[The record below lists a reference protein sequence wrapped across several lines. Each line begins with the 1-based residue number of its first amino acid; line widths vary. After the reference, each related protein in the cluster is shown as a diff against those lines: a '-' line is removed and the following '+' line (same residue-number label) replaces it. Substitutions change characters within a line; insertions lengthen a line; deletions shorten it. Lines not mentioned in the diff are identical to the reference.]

1 MIVMANATNLRKIF
15 AIVLCVIMTLS
26 MLSVSLAATD
36 NEDENTPNTPVFP
49 TITTSYSVQ
58 MANPSLESGVVNAGD
73 TFYIGFTLLS
83 NARYYYND
91 VPANTFWDYSARTT
105 VSVSGTGFTLAG
117 SLAEQELHAGYN
129 SVAILSDESLETGR
143 YQLTLTVTCEPAN
156 GTPVSDTRTFNVD
169 IENSSITLD
178 ESGDLPKFVLSGAS
192 IPQGKGSSKLST
204 TLDINLKNPTNF
216 RASDVE
222 VTLSKLGDLVLNTY
236 TDTVSIG
243 DVAGGETVKASF
255 PIIFPEFP
263 TAQSTV
269 TVTVKYKDAAGNE
282 STQSYNVF
290 IQSDVNESE
299 ASSGAFLTPKVIVS
313 NYTTDV
319 ENIVS
324 GEEFELTF
332 VLKNTSPDKDLLNM
346 TVKVNLNS
354 STTETRSEAVFSPID
369 GTTSFYTAKLDKNG
383 ELEYSIKLK
392 TSASA
397 GAKTYPIEISYEFQY
412 EDGKGGYTSSDLE
425 NIEIN
430 LPVTQPIKFELMEWY
445 PPTECYGADGCTIS
459 FQYFNKSKNPM
470 TNLAVSVEGDFSMP
484 TQYVGTLAASSYDFF
499 SGTIIPND
507 PSAVGET
514 KTAILVFTFEDA
526 SSNEQRVEYPFD
538 VLICESMATDP
549 GMGGDVIGGDGMGGD
564 IAVDPGMPGM
574 GEEIPAEGGMPNWA
588 KYLLY
593 VGVPVIAVAVIIV
606 VVIVVKK
613 RKAAKVLEDDD
624 DE

>member
-1 MIVMANATNLRKIF
+1 MKKLLAV
-15 AIVLCVIMTLS
+15 VLCLLVAMGTLS
-26 MLSVSLAATD
+26 ANMFAAQNTD
-36 NEDENTPNTPVFP
+36 TDTDDTPSTPQTPVVVIDHDVSILNP
-49 TITTSYSVQ
+49 TVSAQTI
-58 MANPSLESGVVNAGD
+58 NAGD
-73 TFYIGFTLLS
+73 VFYIGFTLNGNSTLTYDGYT
-83 NARYYYND
+83 N
-91 VPANTFWDYSARTT
+91 PFHWDSSVRTT
-105 VSVSGTGFTLAG
+105 VSVSGNGFTLAG
-117 SLAEQELHAGYN
+117 SLAEQELFNGYN

-143 YQLTLTVTCEPAN
+143 YTVTLTVTCGSA
-156 GTPVSDTRTFNVD
+156 TDSRSFNIDV
-169 IENSSITLD
+169 ENSTVTLD
-178 ESGDLPKFVLSGAS
+178 ESKDVPSFILAGAS

-222 VTLSKLGDLVLNTY
+222 VTLSNLGDLVLNTY

-255 PIIFPEFP
+255 PIIFPEYP
-263 TAQSTV
+263 AAQSSVMV
-269 TVTVKYKDAAGNE
+269 TVTYKDNAGAE
-282 STQSYNVF
+282 HTDSFNVF
-290 IQSDVNESE
+290 LQAKEKDKDSAPVDTST
-299 ASSGAFLTPKVIVS
+299 LTPKVIVS
-313 NYTTDV
+313 NYSTDV
-319 ENIVS
+319 EKIVS
-324 GEEFELTF
+324 GDEFVLTF
-332 VLKNTSPDKDLLNM
+332 VLKNTSLDKDVKNM
-346 TVKVNLNS
+346 TVDVIPGSDGS
-354 STTETRSEAVFSPID
+354 SGSSNGAIFSPID
-369 GTTSFYTAKLDKNG
+369 GTTSFYTAQLDKDG

-397 GAKTYPIEISYEFQY
+397 GARSYPITIRYSFEYENSGQY
-412 EDGKGGYTSSDLE
+412 AQGNGSMD
-425 NIEIN
+425 IN

>member
-1 MIVMANATNLRKIF
+1 MKKLLAV
-15 AIVLCVIMTLS
+15 VLCLLVAMGTLS
-26 MLSVSLAATD
+26 ANMFAAQNTD
-36 NEDENTPNTPVFP
+36 TDTDDTPSTPQTPVVVIDHDVSILNP
-49 TITTSYSVQ
+49 TVSAQTI
-58 MANPSLESGVVNAGD
+58 NAGD
-73 TFYIGFTLLS
+73 VFYIGFTLNGNSTLTYDGYT
-83 NARYYYND
+83 N
-91 VPANTFWDYSARTT
+91 PFHWDSSVRTT
-105 VSVSGTGFTLAG
+105 VSVSGNGFTLAG
-117 SLAEQELHAGYN
+117 SLAEQELFNGYN

-143 YQLTLTVTCEPAN
+143 YTVTLTVTCGSA
-156 GTPVSDTRTFNVD
+156 TDSRSFNIDV
-169 IENSSITLD
+169 ENSTVTLD
-178 ESGDLPKFVLSGAS
+178 ESKDVPSFILAGAS
-192 IPQGKGSSKLST
+192 IPQGKGKSELST
-204 TLDINLKNPTNF
+204 KLNIELKNPTNYTA
-216 RASDVE
+216 RDVE
-222 VTLSKLGDLVLNTY
+222 VSISNLGDIVLNTY
-236 TDTVSIG
+236 TDTVSMG
-243 DVAGGETVKASF
+243 NVAGNGSVTASF

-354 STTETRSEAVFSPID
+354 STTGTSSEAVFSPID

-412 EDGKGGYTSSDLE
+412 EDGKGGYTSSPLE

-574 GEEIPAEGGMPNWA
+574 TDDTVSEGLPTWA
-588 KYLLY
+588 KYLIYIGAPVL
-593 VGVPVIAVAVIIV
+593 VIAVI
-606 VVIVVKK
+606 VVIVVVVKKK
-613 RKAAKVLEDDD
+613 RKAALLADDDDDD
-624 DE
+624 DEE

>member
-1 MIVMANATNLRKIF
+1 MKKLLAV
-15 AIVLCVIMTLS
+15 VLCLLVAMGTLS
-26 MLSVSLAATD
+26 ANMFAAQNTD
-36 NEDENTPNTPVFP
+36 TDTDDTPSTPQTPVVVIDHDVSILNP
-49 TITTSYSVQ
+49 TVSAQTI
-58 MANPSLESGVVNAGD
+58 NAGD
-73 TFYIGFTLLS
+73 VFYIGFTLNGNSTLTYDGYT
-83 NARYYYND
+83 N
-91 VPANTFWDYSARTT
+91 PFHWDSSVRTT
-105 VSVSGTGFTLAG
+105 VSVSGNGFTLAG
-117 SLAEQELHAGYN
+117 SLAEQELFNGYN

-143 YQLTLTVTCEPAN
+143 YTVTLTVTCGSA
-156 GTPVSDTRTFNVD
+156 TDSRSFNIDV
-169 IENSSITLD
+169 ENSTVTLD
-178 ESGDLPKFVLSGAS
+178 ESKDVPSFILAGAS

-222 VTLSKLGDLVLNTY
+222 VTLSNLGDLVLNTY

-255 PIIFPEFP
+255 PIIFPEYP
-263 TAQSTV
+263 AAQSSVVVNV
-269 TVTVKYKDAAGNE
+269 TYKDNAGAE
-282 STQSYNVF
+282 HTDSFNVF
-290 IQSDVNESE
+290 IQAKEKDKDSAPVDTST
-299 ASSGAFLTPKVIVS
+299 LTPKVIVS
-313 NYTTDV
+313 NYSTDV
-319 ENIVS
+319 EKIVS
-324 GEEFELTF
+324 GDEFVLTF
-332 VLKNTSPDKDLLNM
+332 VLKNTSLDKDVKNM
-346 TVKVNLNS
+346 TVDVIPGSDGS
-354 STTETRSEAVFSPID
+354 SGSSNGAIFSPID
-369 GTTSFYTAKLDKNG
+369 GTTSFYTAQLDKDG

-397 GAKTYPIEISYEFQY
+397 GARSYPITIRYSFEYENSGQY
-412 EDGKGGYTSSDLE
+412 AQGNGSMD
-425 NIEIN
+425 IN

>member
-1 MIVMANATNLRKIF
+1 MKKLLAV
-15 AIVLCVIMTLS
+15 VLCLLVAMGTLS
-26 MLSVSLAATD
+26 ANMFAAQNTD
-36 NEDENTPNTPVFP
+36 TDTDDTPSTPQTPVVVIDHDVSILNP
-49 TITTSYSVQ
+49 TVSAQTI
-58 MANPSLESGVVNAGD
+58 NAGD
-73 TFYIGFTLLS
+73 VFYIGFTLNGNSTLTYDGYT
-83 NARYYYND
+83 N
-91 VPANTFWDYSARTT
+91 PFHWDSSVRTT
-105 VSVSGTGFTLAG
+105 VSVSGNGFTLAG
-117 SLAEQELHAGYN
+117 SLAEQELFNGYN

-143 YQLTLTVTCEPAN
+143 YTVTLTVTCGSA
-156 GTPVSDTRTFNVD
+156 TDSRSFNIDV
-169 IENSSITLD
+169 ENSTVTLD
-178 ESGDLPKFVLSGAS
+178 ESKDVPSFILAGAS
-192 IPQGKGSSKLST
+192 IPQGKGKSELST
-204 TLDINLKNPTNF
+204 KLNIELKNPTNYTA
-216 RASDVE
+216 RDVE
-222 VTLSKLGDLVLNTY
+222 VSISNLGDIVLNTY
-236 TDTVSIG
+236 TDTVSMG
-243 DVAGGETVKASF
+243 NVAGNGSVTASF

-354 STTETRSEAVFSPID
+354 STTGTSSEAVFSPID

-412 EDGKGGYTSSDLE
+412 EDGKGGYTSSPLE

-445 PPTECYGADGCTIS
+445 PPTECYGSQGCAIS

-470 TNLAVSVEGDFSMP
+470 TNLSVSVEGDFNMP
-484 TQYVGTLAASSYDFF
+484 TQYVGTLAASSYDYF
-499 SGTIIPND
+499 SGMIYPND
-507 PSAVGET
+507 PTAVGET

-538 VLICESMATDP
+538 VLICEETVVDDP
-549 GMGGDVIGGDGMGGD
+549 SMGGD
-564 IAVDPGMPGM
+564 IGGDIGTLLPVDPGMPGM
-574 GEEIPAEGGMPNWA
+574 TDDTVSEGLPTWA
-588 KYLLY
+588 KYLIYIGAPVL
-593 VGVPVIAVAVIIV
+593 VIAVI
-606 VVIVVKK
+606 VVIVVVVKKK
-613 RKAAKVLEDDD
+613 RKAALLADDDDDD
-624 DE
+624 DEE